1 MPHILSEVEIA
12 AFRTKLCRVAT
23 RLFLDKGVKG
33 VTMRELAT
41 AMGVSAMTPYRYF
54 RDKDEILAVV
64 RTRMYV
70 EFADRLEAAF
80 SGQGTILERA
90 LATRDAYVR
99 FALENPERYRLMF
112 DMEQDQSVHPELN
125 RAVVRSLANLDRFVR
140 ILIGEN
146 LLAGEPSLVGLVF
159 WATLHGAICLKL
171 AGKLSSEYDIAAIL
185 DAANRAL
192 MRGFGPENEA
202 LC

>member
-1 MPHILSEVEIA
+1 MPHVLSEVEIA

-54 RDKDEILAVV
+54 RDKDEILATV
-64 RTRMYV
+64 RTRMYT
-70 EFADRLEAAF
+70 EFADALETAF
-80 SGQGTILERA
+80 STGKGTILERA
-90 LATRDAYVR
+90 IATRDAYVR
-99 FALENPERYRLMF
+99 FAFDNPERYRLMF
-112 DMEQDQSVHPELN
+112 DLEQDQTAYPELD
-125 RAVVRSLANLDRFVR
+125 RAVKRALSNLDRFIQ
-140 ILIGEN
+140 ILVGEH
-146 LLAGEPSLVGLVF
+146 LLAGQPVLIGHVF

-192 MRGFGPENEA
+192 MRGFEPEK
-202 LC
+202 